1 MKQRVHTRSQLH
13 KSAKVCHAGHTSGYH
28 IADCELLRRIIP
40 GILIRELP
48 SHSDRDVTILICAS
62 DSDTARLI
70 GRRGVVAN
78 ALREAMGIAPKAAN
92 ESTRIHLKFESFDE
106 EDKDA
111 E

>member
-1 MKQRVHTRSQLH
+1 MIDYEKMVHALIDPLVEDPS
-13 KSAKVCHAGHTSGYH
+13 S
-28 IADCELLRRIIP
+28 
-40 GILIRELP
+40 ILIRELP